1 MSDLREYELN
11 GSTFL
16 LNDEDAKRLD
26 AKPVG
31 QKQAEKPRNK
41 ARRVA
46 DKAAGGESKED

>member
-31 QKQAEKPRNK
+31 QKQAEKPKNK
-41 ARRVA
+41 ARSA
-46 DKAAGGESKED
+46 QSKEG